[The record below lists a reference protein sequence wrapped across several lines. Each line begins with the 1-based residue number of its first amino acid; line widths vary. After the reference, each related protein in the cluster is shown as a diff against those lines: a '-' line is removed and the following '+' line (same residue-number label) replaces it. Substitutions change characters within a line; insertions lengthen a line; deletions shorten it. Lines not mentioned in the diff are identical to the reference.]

1 MVIGAPGR
9 TFRSLF
15 QNANGMR
22 PYTIPSMSTHPHLT
36 FRDEVRG
43 ALIAIAVGI
52 CISTLA
58 FGEKGTLGRI
68 LVNGGSVG
76 LSIYI
81 SVSALMHLLAEAI
94 DRLPQT
100 LRLLARAAVYIVGGL
115 GGWTL
120 GIAAI
125 LLFYKQPLQF
135 SSAFGVDMI
144 RPLIVSC
151 AAAVAVGL
159 VFRSF
164 EVMHARLREQ
174 EWAQKELELARSIQS
189 RLLPP
194 PVVEG
199 GSYTIA
205 ARNLP
210 ARFVAG
216 DFYDVVKLA
225 DGSVVIVT
233 ADVAGKGI
241 GASLIMASV
250 KAVVPFVAHHTV
262 AEAMQLLN
270 EKLVQELEKRQ
281 FVALAFARYF
291 PSERTLHFA
300 NAGLPDPHLVRNGTA
315 EAMPV
320 GGERLPLGIRRDA
333 VYETRVIRLD
343 PSDRVVFLSDGIP
356 EAPVSGDE
364 LLGYENLR
372 ALIGQA
378 RGASAEAWLDSFLAG
393 VRARVGET
401 LDDDW
406 TAVVLEAR

>member
-1 MVIGAPGR
+1 MA
-9 TFRSLF
+9 
-15 QNANGMR
+15 
-22 PYTIPSMSTHPHLT
+22 THRQRT

-43 ALIAIAVGI
+43 ALIAVTIGIA
-52 CISTLA
+52 ISTLG
-58 FGEKGTLGRI
+58 FGQRGTVLGV
-68 LVNGGSVG
+68 LVNGVVIG
-76 LSIYI
+76 LSVYVTV
-81 SVSALMHLLAEAI
+81 SVLSHLLAATIE
-94 DRLPQT
+94 RLPPRT
-100 LRLLARAAVYIVGGL
+100 RPLARGAVFIAGGL
-115 GGWTL
+115 LGWTI
-120 GIAAI
+120 GVFAI
-125 LLFYKQPLQF
+125 LRFFGKPFQIED
-135 SSAFGVDMI
+135 AFGVDMWPFVI
-144 RPLIVSC
+144 ITL
-151 AAAVAVGL
+151 AAVVAVGL

-164 EVMHARLREQ
+164 DVMHGRLREQ

-216 DFYDVVKLA
+216 DFYDVVKLD
-225 DGSVVIVT
+225 DGSVAIVT

-300 NAGLPDPHLVRNGTA
+300 NAGLPDPYLVRNGTA
-315 EAMPV
+315 EAMTV

-372 ALIGQA
+372 ALIGHS
-378 RGASAEAWLDSFLAG
+378 RGASAGAWLDSFLAG